1 MFAVLQLPQNP
12 IRNRQGLEKLAYH
25 VSQQKCHLK
34 IWTKMMGLR
43 VNSCMVHAIQLFTTC
58 NIGIYGGE
66 WVAQGN
72 AAYHAILHILK
83 RWIYNLLRS
92 QKNCHDDSW

>member
-1 MFAVLQLPQNP
+1 
-12 IRNRQGLEKLAYH
+12 
-25 VSQQKCHLK
+25 
-34 IWTKMMGLR
+34 
-43 VNSCMVHAIQLFTTC
+43 MVHAIQLFTTC

-83 RWIYNLLRS
+83 RWIYNLLKWIAMMIRGEAMNES
-92 QKNCHDDSW
+92 IAYHLMNPCKKNNRKVGIIGI